1 MGNLWIFTILYEK
14 ESDNQ
19 RLSRRCIPTDSI
31 ESPWNNKMQ
40 VKEDTI
46 TKIPQTKKLKSSQSL
61 KRGRMGWNRKNEGKQ
76 KP

>member
-1 MGNLWIFTILYEK
+1 
-14 ESDNQ
+14 
-19 RLSRRCIPTDSI
+19 
-31 ESPWNNKMQ
+31 MQ